1 MFFRNEMF
9 KTKSKIRYYSF
20 VAKYRRCAIHDAN
33 QFSKRYSAS
42 IVNAIHMEERRKSD
56 TKTERFAG
64 KQISESTAS
73 FDPTRFFP
81 YRRCVYFS
89 NEKLAWAW
97 KCTIPRKPIP
107 VVCLTRCIRAS
118 FAIPPLFREQGIF
131 VLVEILDG

>member
-1 MFFRNEMF
+1 MF
-9 KTKSKIRYYSF
+9 KTKSKIRFIRSLLNIV
-20 VAKYRRCAIHDAN
+20 VARFTMRINFPNDRIAHRSLMRYIWKRDERVSIRKRRDLPGSKYRRVQHC
-33 QFSKRYSAS
+33 S
-42 IVNAIHMEERRKSD
+42 IL
-56 TKTERFAG
+56 
-64 KQISESTAS
+64 
-73 FDPTRFFP
+73 TRFFP